1 MKSVSKH
8 EFSFPFHKL
17 AYDNMMHA
25 KNTESSFHQKQNLAI
40 SQQAN
45 MAEPLYFVR
54 ILLDLVKVLNL
65 AIFINFHNWVSTNPA
80 PNIQKYKKNI
90 TTQTTK
96 QKQKRNNKRVRKK
109 TRLLLEALFLNVD
122 FNLRFLLST
131 D

>member
-80 PNIQKYKKNI
+80 PNIQKYKKILLPRPPNKNRKE
-90 TTQTTK
+90 TTK
-96 QKQKRNNKRVRKK
+96 G
-109 TRLLLEALFLNVD
+109 
-122 FNLRFLLST
+122 
-131 D
+131 